1 MEAAV
6 AAFRERLARPWLES
20 AAQERVRAC
29 FEARLAELVARSE
42 GESPP
47 AVLLAE
53 SEPEAFLGGLLAA
66 VAAGAP
72 VFLANPAWRENEW
85 AQVAAQLKP
94 ALTWGEA
101 ELPPGAD
108 AESAALPGPDLRPF
122 VGHILIPTGGTGGR
136 VRFATHTWETL
147 GAAVAGYA
155 AFFRVQ
161 PVHAWCVLPLWHVS
175 GLMQAVRTFETGGR
189 LALGDYREQAASA
202 PGMPGREAFHLS
214 LVPTQLGRVLAREG
228 GADWLRS
235 FGLILLGGAALPED
249 LQAAARASGLR
260 VAGSYGMTE
269 TAAMVAVQ
277 RPADFLAGE
286 PLAGEVFPHAQVT
299 VEDGEIAIRAASLFR
314 GYYPELPAERAEFRP
329 GDEGLLDE
337 KGRLRVSGRR
347 DRLIISGGEK
357 IDPLEVEAVIRR
369 LAPGAEALVAGEP
382 DPDWGQ
388 RVVALMAG
396 VDEAGLQTLTDALRG
411 HLQPAHLPK
420 RWIRVKTLPLKPNGK
435 LDRVRLAQ
443 LLETAS

>member
-1 MEAAV
+1 MESTV
-6 AAFRERLARPWLES
+6 AAFRERLTQPWLES
-20 AAQERVRAC
+20 AAQERVRVC
-29 FEARLAELVARSE
+29 FEARLAELAARGE
-42 GESPP
+42 GDAP

-94 ALTWGEA
+94 ARTWGEVP
-101 ELPPGAD
+101 LPTVAD
-108 AESAALPGPDLRPF
+108 GTALRLSGPDLRPF
-122 VGHILIPTGGTGGR
+122 AGHILIPTGGTGGR
-136 VRFATHTWETL
+136 VRFAAHTWETL
-147 GAAVAGYA
+147 GAAAGGYA
-155 AFFRVQ
+155 AFFHAQ

-175 GLMQAVRTFETGGR
+175 GLMQAVRTFRTGGR
-189 LALGDYREQAASA
+189 LVLGDYREMAAPA

-214 LVPTQLGRVLAREG
+214 LVPTQFGRILAREG
-228 GADWLRS
+228 GADWLRG

-249 LQAAARASGLR
+249 LQAAARAAGLR

-269 TAAMVAVQ
+269 TAAMVAAQ
-277 RPADFLAGE
+277 RPEDFLAGE

-299 VEDGEIAIRAASLFR
+299 VEDGEITIRAASLFR
-314 GYYPELPAERAEFRP
+314 GYYPEHPTLRAEFRP
-329 GDEGLLDE
+329 GDEGLLDSQ
-337 KGRLRVSGRR
+337 GRLRVIGRR

-357 IDPLEVEAVIRR
+357 IDPLEVEAAIRR
-369 LAPGAEALVAGEP
+369 LAPGAEALVTGEP

-388 RVVALMAG
+388 RVIALVAG
-396 VDEAGLQTLTDALRG
+396 VDEAGLKALEQALRG
-411 HLQPAHLPK
+411 HLQPACLPK
-420 RWIRVKTLPLKPNGK
+420 RWVLVEALPLKPNGK
-435 LDRVRLAQ
+435 LDRMRLAQ